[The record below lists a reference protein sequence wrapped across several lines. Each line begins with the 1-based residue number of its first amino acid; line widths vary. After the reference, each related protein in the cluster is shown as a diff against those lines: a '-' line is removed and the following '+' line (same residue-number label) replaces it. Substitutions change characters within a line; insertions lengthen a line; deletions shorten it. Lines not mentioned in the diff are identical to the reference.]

1 MALFFVLAMGQA
13 QEGQK
18 PSRSGYVQVNGLD
31 MYYEVHGQG
40 KPLVMIHGSFMNIPL
55 TWSELIPLLSQ
66 DHMLVLAEMQGH
78 GRTKDIP
85 RAMDYAHM
93 ADDVSGLLE
102 HLDLEQADVLGYSM
116 GGGVAFQ
123 MAIRHPGQ
131 VRRLII
137 LSGTYAH
144 DGWWPDVEASF
155 ANMNGEMFRG
165 SPLEQEFVRYGNDP
179 AQFDAYIEKVLSI
192 DVNGYDWS
200 GAVKKFE
207 LPVFLV
213 LGDVDGIRY
222 GHALDLFK
230 ALGGGKMGD
239 LHGMPKSRLAILP
252 ATTHIGLI
260 QRTELLVP
268 MIRDFLASDLP
279 PTPPGF

>member
-1 MALFFVLAMGQA
+1 
-13 QEGQK
+13 
-18 PSRSGYVQVNGLD
+18 
-31 MYYEVHGQG
+31 
-40 KPLVMIHGSFMNIPL
+40 
-55 TWSELIPLLSQ
+55 
-66 DHMLVLAEMQGH
+66 MLVLAEMQGH

>member
-1 MALFFVLAMGQA
+1 MGQA